1 MIRWKEFLENIRNG
15 WKKKSVGKDR
25 LLILF
30 LAGVLLLVIA
40 LPIGKKEGQR
50 EEKLRAE
57 ELETTDVA
65 AEEYAMFL
73 ERRLEKLLS
82 QIDGA
87 GDVSVMITLQS
98 TAEKV
103 VEKDTEE
110 NSETVTEEDSQ
121 GGNRTTRN
129 TERRE
134 ETVYDEE
141 KSEGQAPYVR
151 KELSPKVEGVVV
163 ISPGG
168 DQPVVTKNITE
179 AVQAL
184 FDIDTHKIRI
194 VKGRRDI

>member
-15 WKKKSVGKDR
+15 LKKKSVGKDR

-40 LPIGKKEGQR
+40 LPIGEKEGQR
-50 EEKLRAE
+50 EEKLKAE

>member
-40 LPIGKKEGQR
+40 LPIGEKEGQR

>member
-1 MIRWKEFLENIRNG
+1 MIRWKEFLENMRNG
-15 WKKKSVGKDR
+15 WKKKSIRKDH

-40 LPIGKKEGQR
+40 LPTEEKEGQR
-50 EEKLRAE
+50 GEKLRE
-57 ELETTDVA
+57 EESETTDVP
-65 AEEYAMFL
+65 AEEYSMAL
-73 ERRLEKLLS
+73 ERRLEELLS

-87 GDVSVMITLQS
+87 GDVSVMVTLQS

-110 NSETVTEEDSQ
+110 NSETVTEKDSQ

-141 KSEGQAPYVR
+141 KSEGQIPYVR

-168 DQPVVTKNITE
+168 DQPVVIKNITE

-194 VKGRRDI
+194 VKGRREI